1 LDDLPIR
8 VTYRTLAV
16 LAAVSA
22 EPGLSNFA
30 VSERAGIND
39 QGQASR
45 ILTRLARHGLV
56 ENTGGGQS
64 LGLANAWRLTDRGG
78 QIMAAIRTSL
88 DDGREDAVRGWGA
101 LAERD
106 PAEPLTAAGG

>member
-1 LDDLPIR
+1 MSMIVLPYLGPGGAKAQLSQPVPSHAGVSHQPARHPLDDLPIR

-64 LGLANAWRLTDRGG
+64 LGSPTRGVSPIG
-78 QIMAAIRTSL
+78 A
-88 DDGREDAVRGWGA
+88 GR
-101 LAERD
+101 
-106 PAEPLTAAGG
+106 